1 MVEKGVTEG
10 MNRFYFLLKASM
22 LFWGLSL
29 MGGLIFGIA
38 PALLALMDVIGE
50 VDWDYKELSFAKMK
64 PLFRENF
71 KRGNQLMYSSLS
83 ILIFLFLSLYTASQM
98 TGMLFLMIDFLLVVL
113 LIMVSVA
120 SLMGFVVSSRYEIS
134 LNNLIKLS
142 LILLFKEIKAS
153 LAIVVLLVVL
163 IVMTIKL
170 PAITFFVGSGIM
182 AYFLNNLGEKIEKSL
197 VLE

>member
-1 MVEKGVTEG
+1 
-10 MNRFYFLLKASM
+10 
-22 LFWGLSL
+22 
-29 MGGLIFGIA
+29 
-38 PALLALMDVIGE
+38 MDVIGE
-50 VDWDYKELSFAKMK
+50 VDWDHKELSFAKMK

-113 LIMVSVA
+113 LIMISVA